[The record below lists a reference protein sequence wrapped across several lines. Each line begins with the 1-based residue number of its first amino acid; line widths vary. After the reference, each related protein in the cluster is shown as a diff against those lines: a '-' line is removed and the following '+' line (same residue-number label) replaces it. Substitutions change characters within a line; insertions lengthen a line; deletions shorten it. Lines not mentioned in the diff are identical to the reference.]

1 MTLLWIKFHKS
12 ELILCLLIL
21 LFGIIIPGVVWL
33 EENKLSSV
41 FQSLGIL
48 TAFLALFTHIIRENK
63 KERKVLGIVIMEIGN
78 LLRHFRN
85 SLNENDFET
94 NRQTEFEL
102 IANSYKNDLK
112 KLHIYI
118 NETYDLMII
127 TTPNARYT
135 IDTEKIQV
143 SKKDT
148 NEYIDI
154 TTNEK
159 EQNHLIS
166 ELYKWI

>member
-1 MTLLWIKFHKS
+1 MGLLWLKFHKS
-12 ELILCLLIL
+12 ELILCLLISI
-21 LFGIIIPGVVWL
+21 FGVIIPIAVWL

-41 FQSLGIL
+41 FQSFGIL
-48 TAFLALFTHIIRENK
+48 TAFLVLFTHIIRENK
-63 KERKVLGIVIMEIGN
+63 RERKLLGIVIMEIDN
-78 LLRHFRN
+78 LLNHFRT
-85 SLNENDFET
+85 SLNDPSFET
-94 NRQTEFEL
+94 NRLQEFEL
-102 IANSYKNDLK
+102 ISSSYNKDLK

-127 TTPNARYT
+127 TTPKARYT
-135 IDTEKIQV
+135 IDNAEIKV
-143 SKKDT
+143 SKKGS

-159 EQNHLIS
+159 EHKQLIS